1 METAREE
8 GNIHVGIMLLW
19 KEPTDVWGSV
29 GLGYC
34 VRVKL
39 SSPAKYKH
47 RYIREEQ
54 NWYSNPSVPEYRS
67 SWRGCGASPFMESRD
82 S

>member
-8 GNIHVGIMLLW
+8 GNMHVGN
-19 KEPTDVWGSV
+19 EPADVWGSV

-34 VRVKL
+34 VL
-39 SSPAKYKH
+39 STNIVTYAKGRAPGEVVVVIKQV
-47 RYIREEQ
+47 EQ
-54 NWYSNPSVPEYRS
+54 RS
-67 SWRGCGASPFMESRD
+67 SAEVNSGSASEQTLPSPFMESRD